1 MSGHT
6 SLQSRQLIPVKIV
19 AKSSSSPEPHPTE
32 SERFVESIFSPN
44 ERISHLMRE
53 ADKRSIRALQD
64 RLAENNVAHGHW
76 TFLRILWESDGI
88 SQARLSELAGV
99 MTSSTSVAVQA
110 MEKLGY
116 IKRRQHKD
124 NARKIYV
131 YLTPAGRALEKK
143 LVPLAIEVNN
153 IATVGIH
160 KKDRE
165 KLRTL
170 LQRVIRNFDEAQKF

>member
-1 MSGHT
+1 MVSK
-6 SLQSRQLIPVKIV
+6 SL
-19 AKSSSSPEPHPTE
+19 SSSEPLQTE
-32 SERFVESIFSPN
+32 SEHFVESIFSPN

-64 RLAENNVAHGHW
+64 RLAEHRVAHGHW

-110 MEKLGY
+110 MERLGY

-131 YLTPAGRALEKK
+131 YLTTAGRALEQK
-143 LVPLAIEVNN
+143 LVPLAIAVND
-153 IATVGIH
+153 IATAGISR
-160 KKDRE
+160 KDRE
-165 KLRTL
+165 KLRIL
-170 LQRVIRNFDEAQKF
+170 LQQVIRNFDEALKS